1 MDEVLQKLIAD
12 AVKQAITPLVQEVR
26 ELKAQ
31 LAAEQEEELPAVDD
45 GILNIG
51 EVAKILRCSKVSV
64 GRWMNEGELKFFVP
78 PGQSKRKT
86 RRAWVEEFIQK
97 RAAG

>member
-1 MDEVLQKLIAD
+1 MDEVLQKLVAD

-26 ELKAQ
+26 ELKEQ
-31 LAAEQEEELPAVDD
+31 LAAEQEEQLPPVDD
-45 GILNIG
+45 GVLNIG
-51 EVAKILRCSKVSV
+51 EAAQILRCSKVSV
-64 GRWMNEGELKFFVP
+64 GRWMNDGELKFFVP

-97 RAAG
+97 RMAM